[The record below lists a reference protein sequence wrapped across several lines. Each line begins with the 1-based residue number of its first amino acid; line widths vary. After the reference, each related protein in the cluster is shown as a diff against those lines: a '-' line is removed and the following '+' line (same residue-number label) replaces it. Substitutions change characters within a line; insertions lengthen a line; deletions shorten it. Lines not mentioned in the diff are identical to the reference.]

1 MSNERASSGPPGKLR
16 SLVERRDALLVP
28 GAANALTARII
39 EDLGFD
45 AAYLTGAGL
54 ANTHLGMPDL
64 GLTTVTELAETAA
77 RITDVCSLP
86 LIVDID
92 TGFGN
97 ALNVYRTVAL
107 LERAGAAALQIEDQI
122 FPKKCGHFSGK
133 GVIPLPE
140 MLGKLKAALDAR
152 TDANMLVI
160 ARTDARAV
168 EGFERALE
176 RAHLMAEAGAD
187 VLFVEAP
194 ETVEEMRAIAALPTP
209 QVANIVVG
217 GRTPN
222 LPLGEL
228 RELGFA
234 VALYANA
241 ALQATIK
248 AVQDVLGHL
257 KHNGSLAGVQDRL
270 ASFAERQ
277 RIVDKDRFDTR
288 EARYSGSSFS
298 ALGTAATPI
307 AWRTVKAWRTW
318 LRAASSASSG
328 CRAAIA
334 STTWGVLALGIFGP
348 SRDREGGRSKERDGI
363 VQRVQAP
370 HQKSIVRSD
379 VDRLMENE
387 IVLRPDHRIARQ
399 GPLGRN
405 QLPKRGDVARSRVAG
420 RQGGRRA
427 FEHLAHVVELGDSV
441 GVECRDD
448 EADARHECDE
458 PLPLEP
464 RQRRSDGSAADAE
477 PFGELDLAHAPTR
490 RKAALQDFGPQCRV
504 RVVGRG
510 TEAVALREACV
521 TGPVH
526 HRLLRSPAH
535 PRLAHRSAGV
545 LPDLASLMPRSSR
558 HAVNTLVHRC
568 IQSRGRTTDRRS
580 RRTRQPC
587 VRNVFAPPSSAAAP
601 RRRSSSGAKICLSG
615 RAIGTRYSSR

>member
-16 SLVERRDALLVP
+16 SLVGRRDALLVP

-270 ASFAERQ
+270 ASLAERQ

-288 EARYSGSSFS
+288 EARYSGS
-298 ALGTAATPI
+298 
-307 AWRTVKAWRTW
+307 
-318 LRAASSASSG
+318 
-328 CRAAIA
+328 
-334 STTWGVLALGIFGP
+334 
-348 SRDREGGRSKERDGI
+348 
-363 VQRVQAP
+363 
-370 HQKSIVRSD
+370 
-379 VDRLMENE
+379 
-387 IVLRPDHRIARQ
+387 
-399 GPLGRN
+399 
-405 QLPKRGDVARSRVAG
+405 
-420 RQGGRRA
+420 
-427 FEHLAHVVELGDSV
+427 
-441 GVECRDD
+441 
-448 EADARHECDE
+448 
-458 PLPLEP
+458 
-464 RQRRSDGSAADAE
+464 
-477 PFGELDLAHAPTR
+477 
-490 RKAALQDFGPQCRV
+490 
-504 RVVGRG
+504 
-510 TEAVALREACV
+510 
-521 TGPVH
+521 
-526 HRLLRSPAH
+526 
-535 PRLAHRSAGV
+535 
-545 LPDLASLMPRSSR
+545 
-558 HAVNTLVHRC
+558 
-568 IQSRGRTTDRRS
+568 
-580 RRTRQPC
+580 
-587 VRNVFAPPSSAAAP
+587 
-601 RRRSSSGAKICLSG
+601 
-615 RAIGTRYSSR
+615 